1 VARAQIEPRTLRGFA
16 DTFPAQAIHRRRL
29 VAAIEDTFSSF
40 GYDPIQT
47 PALEYAEILRG
58 KGGDES
64 DKQMF
69 EFDDQ
74 GGRRVAMRF
83 DLTVPLARFVAGNQG
98 RLTFPFRGY
107 NVGYVWR
114 GEKPQRGRYREFLQC
129 DADIVGDTG
138 TTADAEILCMIQA
151 ALAAMDV
158 GPVTIRVN
166 DRRVL
171 NGLLADLD
179 LTDRGPAVLR
189 ALDKR
194 EKVGEEAVRAELAG
208 TGVTGEAAD
217 RVLAMAG
224 ARQEQNADTLA
235 AVGEIAGGGVE
246 GKAGHRALAELL
258 DVLEASGADMTAI
271 RLDPAIA
278 RGLDYYTGMVYET
291 TLLSAPKIGSI
302 SSGGRYDDLAGLFT
316 SARLP
321 GVGGSIGVSRILA
334 ALDDTDRLAAHGRP
348 RPLVVLTQGDE
359 TERTAL
365 VRLAD
370 RLRHTG
376 RFDVEVYPT
385 PRKHAAQMKYADA
398 RGAAYVL
405 TLDGA
410 DQVSAKDMRSGDRT
424 SHTLAAVVEQLGV
437 SVPGDGEPGDGEPG
451 TLGQPR

>member
-1 VARAQIEPRTLRGFA
+1 MARAQIEPRTLRGFA
-16 DTFPAQAIHRRRL
+16 DTFPEVAVHRRRM

-47 PALEYAEILRG
+47 PALEYAEVLRG

-83 DLTVPLARFVAGNQG
+83 DLTVPLARFVAGHQG

-114 GEKPQRGRYREFLQC
+114 GERPQRGRYREFLQC

-138 TTADAEILCMIQA
+138 VTADAEILCMIQA
-151 ALAAMDV
+151 TLAAMDV

-179 LTDRGPAVLR
+179 LADRGPAVLR
-189 ALDKR
+189 ALDKL
-194 EKVGEEAVRAELAG
+194 EKVGEDAVRAELAG
-208 TGVTGEAAD
+208 VGVSDDAAG
-217 RVLAMAG
+217 RVLAMAA
-224 ARQEQNADTLA
+224 ARQAHNADTLA
-235 AVGEIAGGGVE
+235 AVDEIVGNGVE

-258 DVLEASGADMTAI
+258 EMLQASGADMTAV

-291 TLLSAPKIGSI
+291 TLAAAPEVGSI

-316 SARLP
+316 SSRLP

-334 ALDDTDRLAAHGRP
+334 ALEGTERLAAHGRP
-348 RPLVVLTQGDE
+348 RPLVVITHGDE
-359 TERTAL
+359 AERTAL

-370 RLRHTG
+370 RLRRTG

-385 PRKHAAQMKYADA
+385 PRKHAAQMKYADGRA
-398 RGAAYVL
+398 AAYVL
-405 TLDGA
+405 TLDGE
-410 DQVSAKDMRSGDRT
+410 DRVSVKDMASGART
-424 SHTLAAVVEQLGV
+424 AYALAAVAEELGR
-437 SVPGDGEPGDGEPG
+437 P
-451 TLGQPR
+451 